1 MDYSVGDDSDWI
13 ITNCCHLILLILV
26 HYNYMTYQ
34 LERFKLLIIKAQ
46 TLTASAVEGRVLGIP
61 PN

>member
-1 MDYSVGDDSDWI
+1 MDYSVGDSSDWI
-13 ITNCCHLILLILV
+13 IPNCCHLILLILV

-46 TLTASAVEGRVLGIP
+46 TLTAAAVEGRVLGIP
-61 PN
+61 PL